1 MLLHL
6 INHRIRVR
14 LEASQMQR
22 QRKRFRSISLQT
34 AFSARRNPALSY
46 AEVEINCL
54 APSGLSLTECAATG
68 MTYTREQQ
76 TDNYSP
82 TFVINKTRSEQQQ
95 HKRQAGSASRRH
107 RPVMSASP
115 KRARA
120 RRKRQIGLRRQ
131 ESDQV
136 SSAREHYG
144 GKSGCA
150 ALQSVR
156 SCVSTNWM
164 GTMRQTTDSERAG
177 TSWSRLITGVY
188 VVCTSAGSGIR
199 HVTPLRLHRLL
210 ISTSSVPVP
219 VEDASADSAGKR
231 WFTRPAT

>member
-1 MLLHL
+1 MSCEVVDQFINQTIGENYAAKYSALLLKDDGEKNYNLIDGSPKRTVNGISYFHICFLLHICALNRMLLHL

-68 MTYTREQQ
+68 LTYTREQQ

-82 TFVINKTRSEQQQ
+82 TFVIKKTRSEQQQ

-156 SCVSTNWM
+156 SCVSTN
-164 GTMRQTTDSERAG
+164 
-177 TSWSRLITGVY
+177 
-188 VVCTSAGSGIR
+188 
-199 HVTPLRLHRLL
+199 
-210 ISTSSVPVP
+210 
-219 VEDASADSAGKR
+219 
-231 WFTRPAT
+231 